1 MVVRRFAAVL
11 GGLSGLLHLLMLI
24 HGPLGVGLIMAA
36 AAVACLP
43 CAGHLW
49 RHGTRRTWVTV
60 GLMNAL
66 MVMVHLGILYA
77 GGHTSGAAET
87 AVLGQGHSGHNHDV
101 VSVDLPVHEL
111 LLLAT
116 VIAGIEVLLC
126 TVGFRQLK
134 RGQAAGAPSD
144 AGEEELELCP
154 NEWIENNAV
163 HRLSAPT

>member
-11 GGLSGLLHLLMLI
+11 GGLSGLLHLLMLV
-24 HGPLGVGLIMAA
+24 HGPLGVGLIMAT

-49 RHGTRRTWVTV
+49 RHGSSRSWVTV

-66 MVMVHLGILYA
+66 MVVVHLGILFG

-87 AVLGQGHSGHNHDV
+87 AVVGLGHSGHNHDV
-101 VSVDLPVHEL
+101 VSVALPVHEL

-116 VIAGIEVLLC
+116 VIASIEVLLC

-134 RGQAAGAPSD
+134 RGQGAGPPS
-144 AGEEELELCP
+144 ASGEEELQLCP

-163 HRLSAPT
+163 PRLSAHT